1 MRGIST
7 GCAFVAGLFIAIT
20 PQTVRGEDLP
30 TIEDA
35 NKSAVLALGSAKQA
49 DGEQQ
54 KEPTPEEIEEARAA
68 ALEKAQA
75 EELARAEAEERRI
88 RLEELERVKADELRL
103 GEMDL
108 EDRPRSEE
116 VRIRAIAPLASKP
129 RELLA
134 FKISELADA
143 LAKNLNDAGAELFV
157 ATFVD
162 SDGTS
167 GSNSF
172 GRHMAEELMEK
183 MHKLGFGVV
192 ELRLA
197 DKITAEPGVGA
208 RVLATRPVETA
219 AYDGNTILSG
229 TYKKAGDVLEVHAE
243 IVSRPTKKLVAAASF
258 EIVMNKDDAYMQEM
272 YDNTTGGRANPAAGR
287 VEKGK

>member
-1 MRGIST
+1 MRGISM
-7 GCAFVAGLFIAIT
+7 GCALVVGLFIAIT
-20 PQTVRGEDLP
+20 AQTVRGEDLP
-30 TIEDA
+30 GVEDA
-35 NKSAVLALGSAKQA
+35 NKSAVLEQGSAKPA
-49 DGEQQ
+49 GGEQQ
-54 KEPTPEEIEEARAA
+54 KELTPEEIEEARAA

-88 RLEELERVKADELRL
+88 RLEELERVKAEELRL

-108 EDRPRSEE
+108 EDRPQSEV
-116 VRIRAIAPLASKP
+116 VRIRATAPLTSKP
-129 RELLA
+129 QELLA
-134 FKISELADA
+134 FKITELADA
-143 LAKNLNDAGAELFV
+143 LAKNLNDAGADLFV
-157 ATFVD
+157 AAFVD
-162 SDGTS
+162 ADRMN

-208 RVLATRPVETA
+208 RVLATRPGETA

-229 TYKKAGDVLEVHAE
+229 TYKKAGDVLEVHAK
-243 IVSRPTKKLVAAASF
+243 IVSRPTKKVVAAASF
-258 EIVMNKDDAYMQEM
+258 EIVMNKDDAFMQEM
-272 YDNTTGGRANPAAGR
+272 YDNPVGRANPAAGK